1 MDSGTPLQPETL
13 LLVEVGYKF
22 KFFGEDAKIAAKELN
37 IACYM
42 SQHFFTAMVPVHRL
56 QVHIKRW
63 AARRQAAHTR
73 EGLTSVHRL
82 VTAGY
87 KVGVVR
93 QKETAAL
100 KKVGDNRNAPF
111 TRDLTK

>member
-1 MDSGTPLQPETL
+1 MQPDTL

-63 AARRQAAHTR
+63 AVPRPTVS
-73 EGLTSVHRL
+73 T
-82 VTAGY
+82 
-87 KVGVVR
+87 
-93 QKETAAL
+93 
-100 KKVGDNRNAPF
+100 
-111 TRDLTK
+111 